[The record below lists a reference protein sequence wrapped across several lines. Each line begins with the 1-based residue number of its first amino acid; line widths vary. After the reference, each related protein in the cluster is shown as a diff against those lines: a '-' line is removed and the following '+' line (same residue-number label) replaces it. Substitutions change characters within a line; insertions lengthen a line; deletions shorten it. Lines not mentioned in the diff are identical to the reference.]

1 MDEDNKEK
9 PKTMM
14 EMFPAAEL
22 ARAMLHIDRF
32 DTHVVTEER
41 VAAEKSLDKLE
52 EFSEK
57 VIQDDM

>member
-1 MDEDNKEK
+1 
-9 PKTMM
+9 M

>member
-1 MDEDNKEK
+1 MDEENKER

-22 ARAMLHIDRF
+22 ARAMLHLDRF
-32 DTHVVTEER
+32 DTDVVTEER
-41 VAAEKSLDKLE
+41 AAAEKSLDKLE